1 MQSPD
6 TDLAQ
11 PVWHVL
17 GAGAMGCLW
26 AARLWQYPPLE
37 HRVAL
42 LLRSAEELQAYGLRG
57 GVTVEEDADVS
68 GPFLIPA
75 ESATDAGPPLCHL
88 LVATKAQDVA
98 AALQSVQ
105 ARLTPDTRIVLLQNG
120 VRVQR
125 EITEQYGAERVFCL
139 STSHGAWRRAPFHVV
154 HAGHGTA
161 WLGQLAG
168 GSDTALDAL
177 LDLLPADF
185 MQVSKDPQIARRLWL
200 KFAVNCAVNALTVL
214 YDCRNGELLEIPQA
228 RQELDALVA
237 EIDGLLRTLPDVP
250 VLPDLHGSV
259 AEVLRVAARNISST
273 LQDARHGRS
282 TELGHLNGYLRDLAR
297 AHGLPCPLNEQ
308 LLQRV
313 ESRLDAPAP

>member
-11 PVWHVL
+11 PLWHVL

-26 AARLWQYPPLE
+26 AARLWQYPASG

-42 LLRSAEELQAYGLRG
+42 LLRCAAQVQAYGLRG
-57 GVTVEEDADVS
+57 GVTLEEGADIS
-68 GPFLIPA
+68 TTLPIPA
-75 ESATDAGPPLCHL
+75 EAVSDSGPPLRYL

-105 ARLTPDTRIVLLQNG
+105 ARLTPETRIVLLQNG

-125 EITEQYGAERVFCL
+125 EITEQYGAGRVFCL

-168 GSDTALDAL
+168 GAETALDAL
-177 LDLLPADF
+177 LALLPADL
-185 MQVSKDPQIARRLWL
+185 MQVGKDPQIARRLWQ

-214 YDCRNGELLEIPQA
+214 YDCRNGELLKIPRA
-228 RQELDALVA
+228 RQELEALVA
-237 EIDGLLRTLPDVP
+237 EIEGLLRSLPDVP
-250 VLPDLHGSV
+250 ALPDLHGSV
-259 AEVLRVAARNISST
+259 AEVLRVAAGNISST
-273 LQDARHGRS
+273 LQDARQGRA

-297 AHGLPCPLNEQ
+297 QHGLACPLNEQ

-313 ESRLDAPAP
+313 ESRLGAPAA